1 MGGIRQPRSY
11 PRAPGTEISHR
22 NRRPQLVRSRSHGR
36 GGLQLLQ
43 RGTHGLLPRR
53 RPRRGLAEP
62 QGSMSPRRAV
72 VTGGAGFLGS
82 HLCDALLAEGW
93 TVVVVD
99 NLLTGRRANLEHLR
113 NESRFEFVEKDIC
126 EPFDV
131 GKVDYVFHFAS
142 PASPVD
148 YSVHGIPTLKVGSLG
163 TFHALDVAHKYGAKY
178 LVSSTSECYG
188 DPLEHPQKETY
199 WGNVNSIGPRSVYD
213 EAKRFTE
220 SVTMAYRR
228 YHKVDTRIVRIF
240 NTYGP
245 RMQLNDG
252 RVVPNFM
259 KQALRGEPL
268 TVYEDGKQTRSFCYV
283 SDEIDGFV
291 RLSKSDEHPPV
302 NIGNPNE
309 FTILECAQM
318 VLKVTGSKSKILY
331 EPLPQDDPKQRCP
344 DITKAR
350 QLLGWEPKIDL
361 EAGLPLSLAYFKNA
375 GGGGRRYEKA

>member
-1 MGGIRQPRSY
+1 
-11 PRAPGTEISHR
+11 
-22 NRRPQLVRSRSHGR
+22 
-36 GGLQLLQ
+36 
-43 RGTHGLLPRR
+43 
-53 RPRRGLAEP
+53 
-62 QGSMSPRRAV
+62 MSSKRAV

-99 NLLTGRRANLEHLR
+99 NLLTGRRANLAHL
-113 NESRFEFVEKDIC
+113 NHEPRFEFVEKDIC
-126 EPFDV
+126 APFDV

-163 TFHALDVAHKYGAKY
+163 TFHALDVAHKYGAKF

-220 SVTMAYRR
+220 TVTMAYHR
-228 YHKVDTRIVRIF
+228 YHKIDTRIVRIF

-252 RVVPNFM
+252 RVVPNFI

-268 TVYEDGKQTRSFCYV
+268 TVYGDGHQTRSFCYV

-291 RLSKSDEHPPV
+291 RLSKSDEHLPV

-309 FTILECAQM
+309 FTILQCAQM
-318 VLKVTGSKSKILY
+318 VLKVTGSKSQIRY
-331 EPLPQDDPKQRCP
+331 QPLPQDDPKQRCP

-350 QLLGWEPKIDL
+350 QLLQWEPKIDL
-361 EAGLPLSLAYFKNA
+361 ETGLRKSLDYFRTTLAEEATLK
-375 GGGGRRYEKA
+375 

>member
-1 MGGIRQPRSY
+1 
-11 PRAPGTEISHR
+11 
-22 NRRPQLVRSRSHGR
+22 
-36 GGLQLLQ
+36 
-43 RGTHGLLPRR
+43 
-53 RPRRGLAEP
+53 
-62 QGSMSPRRAV
+62 MSGRRAL

-93 TVVVVD
+93 DVVVVD
-99 NLLTGRRANLEHLR
+99 NLLTGRRANFAHLK
-113 NESRFEFVEKDIC
+113 NQPRFEFVEKDIC
-126 EPFDV
+126 QPFDV

-148 YSVHGIPTLKVGSLG
+148 YSNHGIATLKVGSFG

-178 LVSSTSECYG
+178 FVSSTSECYG

-199 WGNVNSIGPRSVYD
+199 WGNVNPIGPRSVYD

-220 SVTMAYRR
+220 AVTMAYRR

-268 TVYEDGKQTRSFCYV
+268 TVYGDGNQTRSFCYV

-291 RLSKSDEHPPV
+291 RLSKSDEHLPV

-318 VLKVTGSKSKILY
+318 VLKVTGSKSQIRH

-344 DITKAR
+344 DVTKAR
-350 QLLGWEPKIDL
+350 QLLQWEPKVDL
-361 EAGLPLSLAYFKNA
+361 ETGLRKSLDYF
-375 GGGGRRYEKA
+375 RKAVAEETAPAR